1 MSFPPITSTS
11 ALVIIDVQNE
21 FLDSKGNFPISDE
34 IRPSLLANL
43 ISLIPRFRESNG
55 HIIWVKAI
63 YANLDT
69 EPEVMAAQ
77 EKGNGI
83 VGNNAWL
90 VAATHVFTVPCC
102 EDKTWGSKVYPEI
115 LELSLKTDVVVFKH
129 GYSAYWNDNTALSE
143 AFKNKGITDA
153 YFCGVASGTCVLA
166 TIIDTVQHGEVNVH
180 AVPDCM
186 GWRRANT
193 HVEAVR
199 RFEEL
204 GVNVITSDKI

>member
-1 MSFPPITSTS
+1 MASPPITSTS
-11 ALVIIDVQNE
+11 ALVIIDLQNE

-43 ISLIPRFRESNG
+43 TSLIPRFRESDG
-55 HIIWVKAI
+55 HIIWVQAI
-63 YANLDT
+63 YENRDT
-69 EPEVMAAQ
+69 EPEVMAAKD
-77 EKGNGI
+77 KGDGI
-83 VGNNAWL
+83 VGNNTWL
-90 VAATHVFTVPCC
+90 VAATHVFSVPCC
-102 EDKTWGSKVYPEI
+102 EDKTWGSKIYPEV
-115 LELSLKTDVVVFKH
+115 LALSVKEDVVVFKQ
-129 GYSAYWNDNTALSE
+129 GYSAYWNDNKGLST
-143 AFKNKGITDA
+143 AFKDKGITDA

-166 TIIDTVQHGEVNVH
+166 TIIDTVQHGEVIVH

-204 GVNVITSDKI
+204 GVDVITSDQI